1 MAFDLSEY
9 VDVKTRLKQ
18 ALALYPQLRIVE
30 HRPEITQVGDQLF
43 IECSVTV
50 SRDPEDPIP
59 VTAYMFEPYPG
70 RTTFT
75 KLSEQA
81 NGATSAL
88 GRALGYM
95 GFGIDKSIASSN
107 EVLGRQQG
115 AEDDDRRQI
124 VSIARPTPVL
134 DSPRE
139 TPTSVMGP
147 RSKQIGEAR
156 LSAREQTEASQ
167 TAPREHTQPANGGG
181 ATANQI
187 KMLTQMC
194 AERGLDFDPAAPMT
208 YSEAKDMFLAI
219 KPIPKVK

>member
-18 ALALYPQLRIVE
+18 ALKVFPQLRIVE

-50 SRDPEDPIP
+50 SRDPDDPIP

-95 GFGIDKSIASSN
+95 GFGIDKSIATSN
-107 EVLGRQQG
+107 EVLGRQQ
-115 AEDDDRRQI
+115 ASEETDRNKI
-124 VSIARPTPVL
+124 VSVARPTPVL
-134 DSPRE
+134 DGPRE

-167 TAPREHTQPANGGG
+167 TAPREHTQLANGGG
-181 ATANQI
+181 ATPNQI
-187 KMLTQMC
+187 KCL
-194 AERGLDFDPAAPMT
+194 
-208 YSEAKDMFLAI
+208 
-219 KPIPKVK
+219 PKCVQSVG

>member
-59 VTAYMFEPYPG
+59 VTAYVFEPYPG
-70 RTTFT
+70 KTSFT
-75 KLSEQA
+75 KNAEQM
-81 NGATSAL
+81 NGATSVL

-95 GFGIDKSIASSN
+95 GLGIDKSIASSN
-107 EVLGRQQG
+107 EVLGRQQ
-115 AEDDDRRQI
+115 ATEDDERTKV
-124 VSIARPTPVL
+124 VSIARPTPTL
-134 DSPRE
+134 D
-139 TPTSVMGP
+139 GP
-147 RSKQIGEAR
+147 RSKEIGSAR
-156 LSAREQTEASQ
+156 LTAREQTEASQ
-167 TAPREHTQPANGGG
+167 TSNSGG

-194 AERGLDFDPAAPMT
+194 AERGLDFDPTAPMT
-208 YSEAKDMFLAI
+208 YSEAKEMFLSI

>member
-50 SRDPEDPIP
+50 SRDPDDPIP
-59 VTAYMFEPYPG
+59 VTAYIFEPYPG
-70 RTTFT
+70 KTSFT
-75 KLSEQA
+75 KNSEQA
-81 NGATSAL
+81 NGATSVL

-95 GFGIDKSIASSN
+95 GLGIDKSIASSN
-107 EVLGRQQG
+107 EVLGRQQ
-115 AEDDDRRQI
+115 ATEDTDRTKVLI
-124 VSIARPTPVL
+124 IARPTPEL
-134 DSPRE
+134 D
-139 TPTSVMGP
+139 GP
-147 RSKQIGEAR
+147 RKKEIGSA
-156 LSAREQTEASQ
+156 LQSAREQTQ
-167 TAPREHTQPANGGG
+167 TSNGGG
-181 ATANQI
+181 ATVNQI
-187 KMLTQMC
+187 KMLTTMC
-194 AERGLDFDPAAPMT
+194 AERGLDFDPTAPMT

>member
-50 SRDPEDPIP
+50 SRDPDDPIP
-59 VTAYMFEPYPG
+59 VTAYIFEPYPG
-70 RTTFT
+70 KTSFT
-75 KLSEQA
+75 KNSEQA
-81 NGATSAL
+81 NGATSVL
-88 GRALGYM
+88 GRALGDM
-95 GFGIDKSIASSN
+95 GLGIDKSIASSN
-107 EVLGRQQG
+107 EVLGRQQA
-115 AEDDDRRQI
+115 AEDTDRTKV

-134 DSPRE
+134 D
-139 TPTSVMGP
+139 GP
-147 RSKQIGEAR
+147 RSKEIGSAR
-156 LSAREQTEASQ
+156 LTAREQTEASQ
-167 TAPREHTQPANGGG
+167 TSNTGG

-187 KMLTQMC
+187 KMLTTMC
-194 AERGLDFDPAAPMT
+194 AERGLDFDPTAPMT

>member
-50 SRDPEDPIP
+50 SRDPDDPIP
-59 VTAYMFEPYPG
+59 VTAYIFEPYPG
-70 RTTFT
+70 KTTFT
-75 KLSEQA
+75 KNSEQA
-81 NGATSAL
+81 NGATSVL

-95 GFGIDKSIASSN
+95 GLGIDKSIASSN
-107 EVLGRQQG
+107 EVLGRQQ
-115 AEDDDRRQI
+115 ATEDDRSTV

-134 DSPRE
+134 DSPRA

-156 LSAREQTEASQ
+156 LTAREQTEASK
-167 TAPREHTQPANGGG
+167 PNNGG

>member
-18 ALALYPQLRIVE
+18 ALKVFPQLRIVE

-50 SRDPEDPIP
+50 SRDPDDPIP

-107 EVLGRQQG
+107 EVLGRQPLP
-115 AEDDDRRQI
+115 DDRNQVI
-124 VSIARPTPVL
+124 SVAQPTPVL
-134 DSPRE
+134 D
-139 TPTSVMGP
+139 GP
-147 RSKQIGEAR
+147 RSKEIGSAR
-156 LSAREQTEASQ
+156 LSAREQTQAS
-167 TAPREHTQPANGGG
+167 NSNG

-187 KMLTQMC
+187 KMLTTMC
-194 AERGLDFDPAAPMT
+194 AERGLDFDPTTPMT

>member
-18 ALALYPQLRIVE
+18 ALATFPQLRIVE

-50 SRDPEDPIP
+50 SRDPDDPIP

-95 GFGIDKSIASSN
+95 GFGIDKSIATSN

-115 AEDDDRRQI
+115 AEDDDRKRI

-187 KMLTQMC
+187 KMLAQMC
-194 AERGLDFDPAAPMT
+194 AERGLDFDPEAPMT

>member
-30 HRPEITQVGDQLF
+30 HRPERTQVGDQLF

-50 SRDPEDPIP
+50 SRDPDDPIP
-59 VTAYMFEPYPG
+59 VTAFMFEPYPG

-95 GFGIDKSIASSN
+95 GFGIDKSIATSN
-107 EVLGRQQG
+107 EVLGRQQ
-115 AEDDDRRQI
+115 ASDETDRNKVI
-124 VSIARPTPVL
+124 SVARPTPIL
-134 DSPRE
+134 D
-139 TPTSVMGP
+139 GP
-147 RSKQIGEAR
+147 RSKEIGSAR
-156 LSAREQTEASQ
+156 LSAREQTQIS
-167 TAPREHTQPANGGG
+167 NGGG

-187 KMLTQMC
+187 KMLTTMC
-194 AERGLDFDPAAPMT
+194 AERGLDFDPTAPMT

>member
-18 ALALYPQLRIVE
+18 ALVTFPQLRIVE

-50 SRDPEDPIP
+50 SRDPDDPIP

-107 EVLGRQQG
+107 EVLGRQQ
-115 AEDDDRRQI
+115 ASEDTDRRQV

-156 LSAREQTEASQ
+156 LSAREQTEASK
-167 TAPREHTQPANGGG
+167 PSNGGG
-181 ATANQI
+181 ATPNQI

-194 AERGLDFDPAAPMT
+194 AERGLDFDPETPMT
-208 YSEAKDMFLAI
+208 YSEAKDMFLNI

>member
-18 ALALYPQLRIVE
+18 ALKVFPQLRIVE

-50 SRDPEDPIP
+50 SRDPDDPIP

-107 EVLGRQQG
+107 EVLGRQPLP
-115 AEDDDRRQI
+115 DDRNQVI
-124 VSIARPTPVL
+124 SVARPTPVL
-134 DSPRE
+134 D
-139 TPTSVMGP
+139 GP
-147 RSKQIGEAR
+147 RAKEIGSAR
-156 LSAREQTEASQ
+156 LSAREPTQAS
-167 TAPREHTQPANGGG
+167 NSNG

-194 AERGLDFDPAAPMT
+194 AERGLDFDPTAPMT

>member
-30 HRPEITQVGDQLF
+30 HRPEITMVGDQLF

-50 SRDPEDPIP
+50 SRDPDDPIP
-59 VTAYMFEPYPG
+59 VTAYVFEPYPG
-70 RTTFT
+70 KTSFT
-75 KLSEQA
+75 RNAEQM
-81 NGATSAL
+81 NGATSVL

-95 GFGIDKSIASSN
+95 GLGIDKSIASSN
-107 EVLGRQQG
+107 ELLGRQEA
-115 AEDDDRRQI
+115 AEDRTKV

-134 DSPRE
+134 DSPRD

-156 LSAREQTEASQ
+156 LSAREQTEASK
-167 TAPREHTQPANGGG
+167 PNNGG

-194 AERGLDFDPAAPMT
+194 AERGLDFDPETPMT
-208 YSEAKDMFLAI
+208 YSEAKDMFLNI

>member
-50 SRDPEDPIP
+50 SRDPDDPIP
-59 VTAYMFEPYPG
+59 VTAYIFEPYPG
-70 RTTFT
+70 KTTFT
-75 KLSEQA
+75 KNSEQA
-81 NGATSAL
+81 NGATSVL

-95 GFGIDKSIASSN
+95 GLGIDKSIASSN
-107 EVLGRQQG
+107 EVLGRQQ
-115 AEDDDRRQI
+115 ATEDDRSTV
-124 VSIARPTPVL
+124 VSIARPTPTL
-134 DSPRE
+134 D
-139 TPTSVMGP
+139 GP
-147 RSKQIGEAR
+147 RSKEIGSAR
-156 LSAREQTEASQ
+156 LSARQQTEAS
-167 TAPREHTQPANGGG
+167 NSGG
-181 ATANQI
+181 ATPNQI

-194 AERGLDFDPAAPMT
+194 AERGLDFDPETPMT
-208 YSEAKDMFLAI
+208 YSEAKDMFLNI

>member
-18 ALALYPQLRIVE
+18 ALKVFPQLRIVE

-50 SRDPEDPIP
+50 SRDPDDPIP

-95 GFGIDKSIASSN
+95 GFGIDKSIATSN
-107 EVLGRQQG
+107 EVLGRQQ
-115 AEDDDRRQI
+115 ASEDTDRTKV
-124 VSIARPTPVL
+124 VSVARPTPVL
-134 DSPRE
+134 E
-139 TPTSVMGP
+139 TRRDAPTSVMGP

-156 LSAREQTEASQ
+156 LSAREQTEASK
-167 TAPREHTQPANGGG
+167 PSNGGG
-181 ATANQI
+181 ATPNQI

-194 AERGLDFDPAAPMT
+194 AERGLDFDPETPMT
-208 YSEAKDMFLAI
+208 YSEAKDMFLNI

>member
-18 ALALYPQLRIVE
+18 ALKVFPQLRIVE

-107 EVLGRQQG
+107 EVLGRQQA
-115 AEDDDRRQI
+115 AEDTDRTKV
-124 VSIARPTPVL
+124 VSIARPTPTL
-134 DSPRE
+134 D
-139 TPTSVMGP
+139 GP
-147 RSKQIGEAR
+147 RSKEIGSAR

-167 TAPREHTQPANGGG
+167 TNNTGG
-181 ATANQI
+181 ATPNQI

-194 AERGLDFDPAAPMT
+194 AERGLDFDPTAPMT

>member
-18 ALALYPQLRIVE
+18 ALKVFPQLRIVE

-50 SRDPEDPIP
+50 SRDPDDPIP

-95 GFGIDKSIASSN
+95 GFGIDKSIATSN
-107 EVLGRQQG
+107 EVLGRQQA
-115 AEDDDRRQI
+115 AEETDRSNV
-124 VSIARPTPVL
+124 VSVARPTPIM
-134 DSPRE
+134 D
-139 TPTSVMGP
+139 GP
-147 RSKQIGEAR
+147 RAKEIGSAR
-156 LSAREQTEASQ
+156 LSAREQTEASK
-167 TAPREHTQPANGGG
+167 PNGGG

-194 AERGLDFDPAAPMT
+194 AERGLDFDPTAPMT

>member
-50 SRDPEDPIP
+50 SRDPDDPIP

-115 AEDDDRRQI
+115 AENDRNTV
-124 VSIARPTPVL
+124 VSIARPTPTL
-134 DSPRE
+134 D
-139 TPTSVMGP
+139 GP
-147 RSKQIGEAR
+147 RSKEIGSAR
-156 LSAREQTEASQ
+156 LSAREQTQAS
-167 TAPREHTQPANGGG
+167 NSNG

-194 AERGLDFDPAAPMT
+194 AERGLDFDPATPMT
-208 YSEAKDMFLAI
+208 YSEAKDMFLNI

>member
-18 ALALYPQLRIVE
+18 ALKVFPQLRIVE

-50 SRDPEDPIP
+50 SRDPDDPIP

-95 GFGIDKSIASSN
+95 GFGIDKSIATSN
-107 EVLGRQQG
+107 EVLGRQQ
-115 AEDDDRRQI
+115 ASEDTDRTKV
-124 VSIARPTPVL
+124 VSVARPTPVL
-134 DSPRE
+134 E
-139 TPTSVMGP
+139 TRRDAPTSIMGP

-156 LSAREQTEASQ
+156 LSAREQTEASK
-167 TAPREHTQPANGGG
+167 PSNSGG
-181 ATANQI
+181 ATPNQI

-194 AERGLDFDPAAPMT
+194 AERGLDFDPEAPMT

>member
-1 MAFDLSEY
+1 MAFDLSDY

-18 ALALYPQLRIVE
+18 ALKVFPQLRIVE

-50 SRDPEDPIP
+50 SRDPDDPIP

-107 EVLGRQQG
+107 EVLGRQPLP
-115 AEDDDRRQI
+115 DDRNQVI
-124 VSIARPTPVL
+124 SVARPTPVL
-134 DSPRE
+134 D
-139 TPTSVMGP
+139 GP
-147 RSKQIGEAR
+147 RAKEIGSAR
-156 LSAREQTEASQ
+156 LSAREQTEAS
-167 TAPREHTQPANGGG
+167 NSNG

-187 KMLTQMC
+187 KMLTTMC
-194 AERGLDFDPAAPMT
+194 AERGLDFDPTTPMT
-208 YSEAKDMFLAI
+208 YSEAKDMFLNI

>member
-18 ALALYPQLRIVE
+18 ALKVFPQLRIVE

-50 SRDPEDPIP
+50 SRDPDDPIP
-59 VTAYMFEPYPG
+59 VTAYIFEPYPG
-70 RTTFT
+70 KTSFT
-75 KLSEQA
+75 KNSEQA
-81 NGATSAL
+81 NGATSVL
-88 GRALGYM
+88 GRALGYL

-115 AEDDDRRQI
+115 AEDDRNTV
-124 VSIARPTPVL
+124 VSIARPTPTL
-134 DSPRE
+134 D
-139 TPTSVMGP
+139 GP
-147 RSKQIGEAR
+147 RSKEIGSAR
-156 LSAREQTEASQ
+156 LSAREQTQAS
-167 TAPREHTQPANGGG
+167 NSNG

-194 AERGLDFDPAAPMT
+194 AERGLDFDPATPMT
-208 YSEAKDMFLAI
+208 YSEAKDMFLNI

>member
-18 ALALYPQLRIVE
+18 ALKVFPQLRIVE

-50 SRDPEDPIP
+50 SRDPDDPIP

-115 AEDDDRRQI
+115 AEDDRNTV
-124 VSIARPTPVL
+124 VSIARPTPTL
-134 DSPRE
+134 D
-139 TPTSVMGP
+139 GP
-147 RSKQIGEAR
+147 RSKEIGSAR
-156 LSAREQTEASQ
+156 LSAREQTQAS
-167 TAPREHTQPANGGG
+167 NSNG

-194 AERGLDFDPAAPMT
+194 AERGLDFDPTTPMT
-208 YSEAKDMFLAI
+208 YSEAKDMFLNI

>member
-50 SRDPEDPIP
+50 SRDPDDPIP
-59 VTAYMFEPYPG
+59 VTAYVFEPYPG
-70 RTTFT
+70 KTSFT
-75 KLSEQA
+75 RNAEQM
-81 NGATSAL
+81 NGATSVL

-95 GFGIDKSIASSN
+95 GLGIDKSIATSN
-107 EVLGRQQG
+107 EILGRQEG
-115 AEDDDRRQI
+115 AEDDDRKRI

-156 LSAREQTEASQ
+156 LSAREQTEASK
-167 TAPREHTQPANGGG
+167 PNNGG
-181 ATANQI
+181 ATPNQI

-194 AERGLDFDPAAPMT
+194 AERGLDFDPEAPMT

>member
-50 SRDPEDPIP
+50 SRDPDDPIP
-59 VTAYMFEPYPG
+59 VTAYIFEPYPG
-70 RTTFT
+70 KTTFT
-75 KLSEQA
+75 KNSEQA
-81 NGATSAL
+81 NGATSVL

-95 GFGIDKSIASSN
+95 GLGIDKSIASSN
-107 EVLGRQQG
+107 EVLGRQQA
-115 AEDDDRRQI
+115 AEETDHTKV
-124 VSIARPTPVL
+124 VSIARPTPTL
-134 DSPRE
+134 D
-139 TPTSVMGP
+139 GP
-147 RSKQIGEAR
+147 RSKEIGSAR
-156 LSAREQTEASQ
+156 LTAREQTEASQ
-167 TAPREHTQPANGGG
+167 TNNTGG

-194 AERGLDFDPAAPMT
+194 AERGLDFDPTEPMT
-208 YSEAKDMFLAI
+208 YSEAKEMFLSI

>member
-18 ALALYPQLRIVE
+18 ALATFPQLRIVE

-50 SRDPEDPIP
+50 SRDPDDPIP
-59 VTAYMFEPYPG
+59 VTAYIFEPYPG
-70 RTTFT
+70 KTTFT
-75 KLSEQA
+75 KNSEQA
-81 NGATSAL
+81 NGATSVL
-88 GRALGYM
+88 GRALGYL

-107 EVLGRQQG
+107 EVLGRQQA
-115 AEDDDRRQI
+115 AEETDRTKV

-134 DSPRE
+134 DSPRA

-156 LSAREQTEASQ
+156 LTAREQTEASQ
-167 TAPREHTQPANGGG
+167 TSNSGG

>member
-50 SRDPEDPIP
+50 SRDPDDPIP
-59 VTAYMFEPYPG
+59 VTAYIFEPYPG
-70 RTTFT
+70 KTTFT
-75 KLSEQA
+75 KNSEQA
-81 NGATSAL
+81 NGATSVL

-95 GFGIDKSIASSN
+95 GLGIDKSIASSN
-107 EVLGRQQG
+107 EVLGRQQA
-115 AEDDDRRQI
+115 AEDDDRTKV
-124 VSIARPTPVL
+124 VSIARPTPKLTHQQVA
-134 DSPRE
+134 DQIIVE
-139 TPTSVMGP
+139 TVMGP
-147 RSKQIGEAR
+147 RSKEIGSAR
-156 LSAREQTEASQ
+156 LTAREQTEASQ
-167 TAPREHTQPANGGG
+167 PNGGG

-208 YSEAKDMFLAI
+208 YSEAKEMFLTI

>member
-18 ALALYPQLRIVE
+18 ALALYPHLRIVE

-50 SRDPEDPIP
+50 SRDPDDPIP
-59 VTAYMFEPYPG
+59 VTAYIFEPYPG

-75 KLSEQA
+75 TLSEQA

-107 EVLGRQQG
+107 EVLGRQQA
-115 AEDDDRRQI
+115 AEETDRTKV
-124 VSIARPTPVL
+124 VSIARPTPTL
-134 DSPRE
+134 D
-139 TPTSVMGP
+139 GP
-147 RSKQIGEAR
+147 RSKEIGSAR
-156 LSAREQTEASQ
+156 LTAREQTEASQ
-167 TAPREHTQPANGGG
+167 PNGGG

-208 YSEAKDMFLAI
+208 YSEAKDMFLSI

>member
-50 SRDPEDPIP
+50 SRDPDDPIP
-59 VTAYMFEPYPG
+59 VTAYIFEPYPG
-70 RTTFT
+70 KTTFT
-75 KLSEQA
+75 KNSEQA
-81 NGATSAL
+81 NGATSVL

-95 GFGIDKSIASSN
+95 GLGIDKSIASSN
-107 EVLGRQQG
+107 EVLGRQQA
-115 AEDDDRRQI
+115 AEDDDRTKV

-134 DSPRE
+134 DSPRA

-156 LSAREQTEASQ
+156 LTAREQTEASQ
-167 TAPREHTQPANGGG
+167 TSNTGG

-208 YSEAKDMFLAI
+208 YSEAKEMFLTI

>member
-18 ALALYPQLRIVE
+18 ALKVFPQLRIVE

-50 SRDPEDPIP
+50 SRDPDDPIP

-95 GFGIDKSIASSN
+95 GFGIDKSIATSN
-107 EVLGRQQG
+107 EVLGRQQ
-115 AEDDDRRQI
+115 ASEETDRNKI
-124 VSIARPTPVL
+124 VSVARPTPVL
-134 DSPRE
+134 E
-139 TPTSVMGP
+139 TRRDAPTSIMGP
-147 RSKQIGEAR
+147 RSKEIGEAR
-156 LSAREQTEASQ
+156 LSAREQTEASK
-167 TAPREHTQPANGGG
+167 PSNSGG
-181 ATANQI
+181 ATPNQI

-194 AERGLDFDPAAPMT
+194 AERGLDFDPETPMT
-208 YSEAKDMFLAI
+208 YSEAKDMFLNI

>member
-50 SRDPEDPIP
+50 SRDPDDPIP
-59 VTAYMFEPYPG
+59 VTAYIFEPYPG
-70 RTTFT
+70 KTTFT
-75 KLSEQA
+75 KNSEQA
-81 NGATSAL
+81 NGATSVL

-95 GFGIDKSIASSN
+95 GLGIDKSIASSN
-107 EVLGRQQG
+107 EVLGRQQA
-115 AEDDDRRQI
+115 AEDTDRTKV

-134 DSPRE
+134 D
-139 TPTSVMGP
+139 GP
-147 RSKQIGEAR
+147 RSKEIGSAR
-156 LSAREQTEASQ
+156 LTAREQTEASQ
-167 TAPREHTQPANGGG
+167 TSNTGG
-181 ATANQI
+181 ATPNQI
-187 KMLTQMC
+187 KMLTTMC
-194 AERGLDFDPAAPMT
+194 AERGLDFDPTAPMT

>member
-50 SRDPEDPIP
+50 SRDPDDPIP
-59 VTAYMFEPYPG
+59 VTAYIFEPYPG
-70 RTTFT
+70 KTSFT
-75 KLSEQA
+75 KNSEQA
-81 NGATSAL
+81 NGATSVL

-95 GFGIDKSIASSN
+95 GLGIDKSIASSN
-107 EVLGRQQG
+107 EVLGRQQ
-115 AEDDDRRQI
+115 ATEDTDRTKV

-134 DSPRE
+134 D
-139 TPTSVMGP
+139 GP
-147 RSKQIGEAR
+147 RSKEIGSAR
-156 LSAREQTEASQ
+156 LTARAQTEASQ
-167 TAPREHTQPANGGG
+167 TSNGGG

-187 KMLTQMC
+187 KMLTTMC
-194 AERGLDFDPAAPMT
+194 AERGLDFDPTAPMT

>member
-18 ALALYPQLRIVE
+18 ALKVFPQLRIVE
-30 HRPEITQVGDQLF
+30 HRPEITQVGEQLF

-50 SRDPEDPIP
+50 SRDPDDPIP

-115 AEDDDRRQI
+115 AENERNTL
-124 VSIARPTPVL
+124 VSIARPTPTL
-134 DSPRE
+134 D
-139 TPTSVMGP
+139 GP
-147 RSKQIGEAR
+147 RSKEIGSAR
-156 LSAREQTEASQ
+156 LSAREQTQAS
-167 TAPREHTQPANGGG
+167 NSNG

-187 KMLTQMC
+187 KMLSQMC
-194 AERGLDFDPAAPMT
+194 AERGLDFDPATPMT
-208 YSEAKDMFLAI
+208 YSEAKDMFLNI

>member
-18 ALALYPQLRIVE
+18 ALKVFPQLRIVE

-50 SRDPEDPIP
+50 SRDPDDPIP

-95 GFGIDKSIASSN
+95 GFGIDKSIATSN

-115 AEDDDRRQI
+115 AEDDRKSV

-134 DSPRE
+134 D
-139 TPTSVMGP
+139 GP
-147 RSKQIGEAR
+147 RSKEIGEAR
-156 LSAREQTEASQ
+156 QSAREQTEASK
-167 TAPREHTQPANGGG
+167 PNNGGG
-181 ATANQI
+181 ATPNQI
-187 KMLTQMC
+187 KMLRTMC
-194 AERGLDFDPAAPMT
+194 AERGLDFDPTAPMT

>member
-18 ALALYPQLRIVE
+18 ALKVFPQLRIVE

-115 AEDDDRRQI
+115 AEDDDRRQV

-134 DSPRE
+134 D
-139 TPTSVMGP
+139 GP
-147 RSKQIGEAR
+147 RSKEIGSAR
-156 LSAREQTEASQ
+156 LSARQQTEASQ
-167 TAPREHTQPANGGG
+167 
-181 ATANQI
+181 
-187 KMLTQMC
+187 KL
-194 AERGLDFDPAAPMT
+194 
-208 YSEAKDMFLAI
+208 S
-219 KPIPKVK
+219 

>member
-50 SRDPEDPIP
+50 SRDPDDPIP
-59 VTAYMFEPYPG
+59 VTAYIFEPYPG
-70 RTTFT
+70 KTTFT
-75 KLSEQA
+75 KNSEQA
-81 NGATSAL
+81 NGATSVL

-95 GFGIDKSIASSN
+95 GLGIDKSIASSN
-107 EVLGRQQG
+107 EVLGRQQ
-115 AEDDDRRQI
+115 ATEDDRSTV

-134 DSPRE
+134 DSPRA

-156 LSAREQTEASQ
+156 LTAREQTEASQ
-167 TAPREHTQPANGGG
+167 TSNSGG

-194 AERGLDFDPAAPMT
+194 AERGLDFDPTAPMT

>member
-1 MAFDLSEY
+1 MSFDLSNY

-18 ALALYPQLRIVE
+18 ALAVFPQLRIVE

-50 SRDPEDPIP
+50 SREPDDPIP

-95 GFGIDKSIASSN
+95 GFGIDVSIASSN
-107 EVLGRQQG
+107 EVMGRQQ
-115 AEDDDRRQI
+115 ASDEDRTK
-124 VSIARPTPVL
+124 VMSIARPTPVL
-134 DSPRE
+134 D
-139 TPTSVMGP
+139 GP
-147 RSKQIGEAR
+147 RSKEIGSAR
-156 LSAREQTEASQ
+156 LTAREQTEATQ
-167 TAPREHTQPANGGG
+167 TSNTGG

-187 KMLTQMC
+187 KMLTTMC

>member
-30 HRPEITQVGDQLF
+30 HRPEITLVGDQLF

-50 SRDPEDPIP
+50 SRDPDDPIP
-59 VTAYMFEPYPG
+59 VTAYVFEPYPG
-70 RTTFT
+70 KTSFT
-75 KLSEQA
+75 KNSEQM
-81 NGATSAL
+81 NGATSVL

-95 GFGIDKSIASSN
+95 GLGIDKSIASSN
-107 EVLGRQQG
+107 EILGRQE
-115 AEDDDRRQI
+115 ATDDRKTV

-134 DSPRE
+134 D
-139 TPTSVMGP
+139 GP
-147 RSKQIGEAR
+147 RSKEIGSAR
-156 LSAREQTEASQ
+156 LSAREQTQAS
-167 TAPREHTQPANGGG
+167 NSNG

-194 AERGLDFDPAAPMT
+194 AERGLDFDPATPMT
-208 YSEAKDMFLAI
+208 YSEAKDMFLNI

>member
-18 ALALYPQLRIVE
+18 ALKVFPQLRIVE

-50 SRDPEDPIP
+50 SRDPDDPIP
-59 VTAYMFEPYPG
+59 VTAYIFEPYPG

-107 EVLGRQQG
+107 EVLGRQE
-115 AEDDDRRQI
+115 AADDRNKVI
-124 VSIARPTPVL
+124 SVARPTPVL
-134 DSPRE
+134 E
-139 TPTSVMGP
+139 TRRDAPTSIMGP
-147 RSKQIGEAR
+147 RSKEIGSAR
-156 LSAREQTEASQ
+156 LSAREQTEAS
-167 TAPREHTQPANGGG
+167 NGSG
-181 ATANQI
+181 ATPNQI
-187 KMLTQMC
+187 KMLTTMC
-194 AERGLDFDPAAPMT
+194 AERGLDFDPTAPMT
-208 YSEAKDMFLAI
+208 YSEAKEMFLTI